1 MKKDTIFLK
10 EIKITDNTD
19 NDVEVQIMIFK
30 DIKSGGVFGID
41 SSFIEQLFDDEEAV
55 KVNEPFNNT
64 EVILDV

>member
-10 EIKITDNTD
+10 EITIKDTTD

-41 SSFIEQLFDDEEAV
+41 SSFVEQVFDDEEVV
-55 KVNEPFNNT
+55 KVNEPINNR